1 MGIIAEILRAKE
13 AEVWPWQFKRTSVLD
28 CQLCTQRKLSNQT
41 ISDLKPGQK
50 RIYPWIR
57 D

>member
-1 MGIIAEILRAKE
+1 MEIIAETLRAKE
-13 AEVWPWQFKRTSVLD
+13 AGVWPWQFKRTVLD

-50 RIYPWIR
+50 RTYPWIR

>member
-50 RIYPWIR
+50 MIYPWIR